1 MPIFEFKCKKCGE
14 VFELLVR
21 ANEKPACPKCKG
33 KRLEKLI
40 STFNAG
46 SQKCSRKRL
55 SSRKCCGD
63 AGGCC
68 SGGGCCGGCSC

>member
-14 VFELLVR
+14 VFEALIR
-21 ANEKPACPKCKG
+21 SDEKPVCPKCKG

-46 SQKCSRKRL
+46 KEKCSRGKI
-55 SSRKCCGD
+55 SSRRCCKQSS
-63 AGGCC
+63 GCC
-68 SGGGCCGGCSC
+68 AGSCCGGCRH